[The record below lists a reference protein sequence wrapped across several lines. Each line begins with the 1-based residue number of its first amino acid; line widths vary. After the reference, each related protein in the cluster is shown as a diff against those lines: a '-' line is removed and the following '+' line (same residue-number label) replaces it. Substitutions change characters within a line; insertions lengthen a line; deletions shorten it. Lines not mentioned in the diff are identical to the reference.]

1 MSYQF
6 NDQINNQFSAY
17 TQQFTAAAA
26 RVNRLALE
34 NAESVFGV
42 QLRTLEKN
50 FEATTGFLGELAD
63 ARDLEAYKALLPK
76 GLQVARDNA
85 ERAAAAN
92 QEVFGLNLK
101 TSEALGQLTKSQFE
115 AATEQAQ
122 ATVAKA
128 TKAIRRIRPRRLLRL
143 RGAAVM
149 RGAPC
154 GRPTG
159 RKPLRRE

>member
-6 NDQINNQFSAY
+6 NEQFNNQFNAY

-50 FEATTGFLGELAD
+50 VDATTAFLGELAE
-63 ARDLEAYKALLPK
+63 ARDLEAYKTLLPQ
-76 GLQVARDNA
+76 GLQVARANA
-85 ERAAAAN
+85 ERVAAAS
-92 QEVFGLNLK
+92 QEVFGLSLK
-101 TSEALGQLTKSQFE
+101 TGEALGQMAKNQYE

-128 TKAIRRIRPRRLLRL
+128 TKAATKR
-143 RGAAVM
+143 
-149 RGAPC
+149 
-154 GRPTG
+154 
-159 RKPLRRE
+159 

>member
-6 NDQINNQFSAY
+6 NEQFNNQFSAY

-42 QLRTLEKN
+42 QLRTIEKN
-50 FEATTGFLGELAD
+50 VEATTSFLSELAD

-85 ERAAAAN
+85 D
-92 QEVFGLNLK
+92 GL
-101 TSEALGQLTKSQFE
+101 A
-115 AATEQAQ
+115 
-122 ATVAKA
+122 
-128 TKAIRRIRPRRLLRL
+128 
-143 RGAAVM
+143 
-149 RGAPC
+149 
-154 GRPTG
+154 
-159 RKPLRRE
+159 

>member
-6 NDQINNQFSAY
+6 NEQFNNQFSAY

-50 FEATTGFLGELAD
+50 VDATTAFLGELAE
-63 ARDLEAYKALLPK
+63 ARDLEAYKTLLPQ
-76 GLQVARDNA
+76 GLQVARANA
-85 ERAAAAN
+85 ERVAAAS
-92 QEVFGLNLK
+92 QEVFGLSLK
-101 TSEALGQLTKSQFE
+101 TGEALGQMAKNQYE
-115 AATEQAQ
+115 VATEQAQ

-128 TKAIRRIRPRRLLRL
+128 TKAATKR
-143 RGAAVM
+143 
-149 RGAPC
+149 
-154 GRPTG
+154 
-159 RKPLRRE
+159 